1 LHADTIRIATFNTEL
16 SRKGPGLLLRDIAR
30 GDDTQINAVIQI
42 IRHVDPDVI
51 ALQKFDYDLTG
62 AALSLFA
69 SQAGYQY
76 FFAARPNTGMATGL
90 DMDGDGRLGGPR
102 DAQGYGHFSGQGGMA
117 ILSKFPIDT
126 DNVQDL
132 STLMWRDIPNATL
145 PMVNGKPFP
154 SAEALATQRLSTTGH
169 WIVPIITPDG
179 PFHLLTFHATPPVF
193 DGSEDRNGKCN
204 HDEVRLWQQ
213 YLDGKFAEPITAPF
227 VIAGDANLDANAG
240 DGRREAIVNLLN
252 DPRVQDTAP
261 QGNGPFDPT
270 DTVDWSEP
278 TPGDM
283 RVDYVLPSRD
293 WTVVNSGIL
302 WPLEGN
308 ALLEV
313 AQEASR
319 HRLVWVDLKR

>member
-1 LHADTIRIATFNTEL
+1 
-16 SRKGPGLLLRDIAR
+16 
-30 GDDTQINAVIQI
+30 
-42 IRHVDPDVI
+42 
-51 ALQKFDYDLTG
+51 
-62 AALSLFA
+62 
-69 SQAGYQY
+69 
-76 FFAARPNTGMATGL
+76 
-90 DMDGDGRLGGPR
+90 
-102 DAQGYGHFSGQGGMA
+102 MA

-132 STLMWRDIPNATL
+132 STLLWRDIANPSL

-154 SAEALATQRLSTTGH
+154 SAEAQMIQRLSTTGH
-169 WIVPIITPDG
+169 WIVQIITPDG
-179 PFHLLTFHATPPVF
+179 PFYLLTFHATPPVF
-193 DGSEDRNGKCN
+193 DGPEDRNGKRN
-204 HDEVRLWQQ
+204 HDEVRLWPQ

-261 QGNGPFDPT
+261 QGSGPFDPT

-283 RVDYVLPSRD
+283 RVDYVLPSRG

-302 WPLEGN
+302 WPFEGN